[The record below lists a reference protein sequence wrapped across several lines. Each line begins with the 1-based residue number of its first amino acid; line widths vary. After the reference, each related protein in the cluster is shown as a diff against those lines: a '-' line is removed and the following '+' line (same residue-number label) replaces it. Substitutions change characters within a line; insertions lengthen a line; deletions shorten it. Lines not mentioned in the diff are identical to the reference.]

1 MIYLDVG
8 YLLTISANTVEFRG
22 EMGNGSDCVHI
33 CMHGD
38 VFIYAGTISL
48 IRRYVHTRNYACRC
62 IHTLV
67 MIFYIKI
74 NKKRHSYTLP
84 YVSNLMIRLRETL
97 NNIKSYQ

>member
-8 YLLTISANTVEFRG
+8 YLLTISANTVEFHG

-48 IRRYVHTRNYACRC
+48 IRRYVH
-62 IHTLV
+62 I
-67 MIFYIKI
+67 
-74 NKKRHSYTLP
+74 
-84 YVSNLMIRLRETL
+84 
-97 NNIKSYQ
+97 